1 MRDRH
6 PTHRELPAVR
16 RDERELGGAAPA
28 QATATATAT
37 ATEEASG
44 RFQVELLYR
53 EPTYAAARGIALR
66 DYRALYLIEATDA
79 AAAELQA
86 RRAFAEA
93 ARLASVGWVR
103 EIVAATVQRAP

>member
-28 QATATATAT
+28 QATATAT